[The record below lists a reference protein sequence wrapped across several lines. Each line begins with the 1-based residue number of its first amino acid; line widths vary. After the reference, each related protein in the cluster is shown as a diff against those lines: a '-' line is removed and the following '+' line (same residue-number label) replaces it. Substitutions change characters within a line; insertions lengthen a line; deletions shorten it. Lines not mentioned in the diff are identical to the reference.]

1 MNRKP
6 LSRGSAIWSLIL
18 IGWAV
23 LILAFLLRGDMLN
36 YLHPRMLP
44 FAALSAVIFLI
55 LGMLGGYNAINGRG
69 SNVPRA
75 GYALF
80 MIPLLLSA
88 VGGPRGLDEAAV
100 VNRLLSTGAGVSN
113 KASIESLDQLLE
125 SIGPHGVIPFEDWS
139 FFALSTDLKANP
151 SRYVGRTISMTGFSF
166 RPPTLPGDRLYL
178 TRFLITCCAAD
189 AEPLGL
195 LTELSGA
202 AGFADYAWLYIEGT
216 LDLTTAPNPY
226 TGKDETVPILRAV
239 TVTEVEKPIAAFIFP
254 VDI

>member
-6 LSRGSAIWSLIL
+6 LLFGSALWSLIL
-18 IGWAV
+18 VGWSA
-23 LILAFLLRGDMLN
+23 LILVLLLNGDMLK

-44 FAALSAVIFLI
+44 FAALSAAIFLI
-55 LGMLGGYNAINGRG
+55 LGILGGYNAFHGRG
-69 SNVPRA
+69 SPAPKA

-80 MIPLLLSA
+80 LIPLLISA

-100 VNRLLSTGAGVSN
+100 SNRLLSTGAGAPSQ
-113 KASIESLDQLLE
+113 ATIESLDELLE
-125 SIGPHGVIPFEDWS
+125 SIGPQGVIPFEDWS
-139 FFALSTDLKANP
+139 FFALSTDLNANP

-166 RPPTLPGDRLYL
+166 RPSALPGDRLYL

-195 LTELSGA
+195 LTDLPGA
-202 AGFADYAWLYIEGT
+202 SAYADYAWLRIQGTIE
-216 LDLTTAPNPY
+216 LTKAPNPY
-226 TGKDETVPILRAV
+226 TGKEEEVPILRAA
-239 TVTEVEKPIAAFIFP
+239 TAEEVEKPISAFIFP